1 MIGLRPS
8 PSGGA
13 AKITVDAA
21 ARPQQR
27 TPHSPPSYI
36 PLFSP
41 KATTRS
47 PPPSSSLPSSLSV
60 PHLGLVPPNR
70 TPSGSGP
77 PPSQSAI
84 PQPSSSSSSS
94 TTTITSSAHPS
105 GGGTSLPSLRA
116 LRNFLPFGSGKT
128 PSSAAVPGGPSK
140 NPFASFTPGRRSSLT
155 FERKNSGQFLRPG
168 EEKDAGVISISSPS
182 QASPVQTPKG
192 GKTGADGLEPS
203 LPSLST
209 SYEEVGTCDGTCG
222 QFVSIWQLIFVLP
235 DPGPPAVSFKPEP
248 PLSTELS
255 TILESDLSGLSLSK
269 HIPALDQSQ
278 ISDVSGNGHS
288 IKSEAPLSSPEI
300 NELIAPDASV
310 LDLSTSQLKEE
321 VMHALKEKPSTN
333 GWLAGVVVEDATDSR
348 PASRNDRKELKF
360 DIGEEPEESLHLDA
374 LDSDL
379 AALLSSNR
387 AAGKQPL
394 FRTENPFTSSQIPQ
408 QPHPIAPPRI
418 FPPTRAV
425 TPQSRPS
432 PLTPSPVDASPSST
446 IGSTRSQSQS
456 SPVRTTAPHGYSSL
470 PRSVP
475 TRFMPRLM
483 RSVTD
488 RATPVR
494 GDRNVEN
501 AARAPSDPSLP
512 IDDARR
518 VSIDSVY
525 QMHSPVSPSETQ
537 SPPLPPLP
545 HAEPHRRVAGSRLAT
560 PARFGAHAP
569 ASSRLLRAALPS
581 SSGTWDKDS
590 ISPSSRASSAL
601 GSAADRLVRPRTS
614 EDGVFEGRPTARER
628 LGYTPRNRNRSLSV
642 GGGKNER
649 VTSPAPR
656 STEWLGPRT
665 AKAFAAAGLLDR
677 DVSNNA
683 SRFGSVRSLGDRDQR
698 TLAPSRLAVSEAGS
712 VASSWRSVSRAMTH
726 SEATTGHDS
735 GSAST
740 GAPRTNRS
748 AESTAPT
755 SISLS
760 CPQSRTPSPQHKNYQ
775 AALQAMQEKHT
786 TETGTLLAALADAQQ
801 NSQSLRA
808 ENAKLVARVELL
820 EAELDD
826 AREQLG
832 AREYASSSAMP
843 PPNSDHHLHPFTRAV
858 FSRMERQASADA
870 VAITTN
876 SKRRPPLPLSIPI
889 SGGHHHHHLQGSN
902 PRVMDLKRLED
913 ADEENSTF
921 QMSGIGGGGAGGGGS
936 NGRLMPSSAPSRR
949 PSWTE
954 SVFAVPPSNMSML
967 LQEQPARSRRS
978 AESISMTTASAPT
991 DAPGSPRSLFLR
1003 PEHELHLGDLGSL
1016 DMRFTED
1023 EADDV
1028 DVDVG
1033 DDDSAL

>member
-1 MIGLRPS
+1 M
-8 PSGGA
+8 
-13 AKITVDAA
+13 
-21 ARPQQR
+21 
-27 TPHSPPSYI
+27 
-36 PLFSP
+36 
-41 KATTRS
+41 
-47 PPPSSSLPSSLSV
+47 
-60 PHLGLVPPNR
+60 
-70 TPSGSGP
+70 
-77 PPSQSAI
+77 
-84 PQPSSSSSSS
+84 
-94 TTTITSSAHPS
+94 
-105 GGGTSLPSLRA
+105 RA

-128 PSSAAVPGGPSK
+128 ASSTAVPGPSK
-140 NPFASFTPGRRSSLT
+140 NPFANFTTPGRRSSLT
-155 FERKNSGQFLRPG
+155 FERKNSGQFPRPG
-168 EEKDAGVISISSPS
+168 EEKDNTGVISIISPS
-182 QASPVQTPKG
+182 SSQANTGQTQGSKN
-192 GKTGADGLEPS
+192 GADGLEPS
-203 LPSLST
+203 SLPSLSTST

-222 QFVSIWQLIFVLP
+222 QFASTWQLILCRP
-235 DPGPPAVSFKPEP
+235 DLGPPAVSFKPEP

-269 HIPALDQSQ
+269 HLPALDQSQ
-278 ISDVSGNGHS
+278 ISDLSGNGHS
-288 IKSEAPLSSPEI
+288 IKPEAPLPPSPEI
-300 NELIAPDASV
+300 NELVAPDASV

-333 GWLAGVVVEDATDSR
+333 GWLAGVVVEDAADSR
-348 PASRNDRKELKF
+348 PTSRNDRKELEF
-360 DIGEEPEESLHLDA
+360 DIGEGPEESLHLDA

-387 AAGKQPL
+387 SAGKQPL
-394 FRTENPFTSSQIPQ
+394 FRTDNPFASTQIPQ

-418 FPPTRAV
+418 FPPTRTV
-425 TPQSRPS
+425 TPQSRAS
-432 PLTPSPVDASPSST
+432 PLVSSPVDTSPIST
-446 IGSTRSQSQS
+446 IGSTRSQP
-456 SPVRTTAPHGYSSL
+456 SPVRTTTPHGYSSL
-470 PRSVP
+470 PRSAP
-475 TRFMPRLM
+475 NRFMPRLM

-494 GDRNVEN
+494 EDRNVEN
-501 AARAPSDPSLP
+501 AARAPSDPGLP
-512 IDDARR
+512 LDDARR

-525 QMHSPVSPSETQ
+525 QMHSPVSPLESQ
-537 SPPLPPLP
+537 PPLPPLP
-545 HAEPHRRVAGSRLAT
+545 HAEPHRRVATSGSRLAT

-590 ISPSSRASSAL
+590 PSPSSRASSAL

-614 EDGVFEGRPTARER
+614 EDGGFEGRSMARER

-677 DVSNNA
+677 GDVSNNA
-683 SRFGSVRSLGDRDQR
+683 SRFGSLRSLGDRDQR
-698 TLAPSRLAVSEAGS
+698 TLAPSRLAISEAGS

-735 GSAST
+735 ASTST
-740 GAPRTNRS
+740 GAPRTTRS

-760 CPQSRTPSPQHKNYQ
+760 CPQSRTPSPQHNKNYQ

-808 ENAKLVARVELL
+808 ENAKLVARIEHL

-826 AREQLG
+826 AREQL
-832 AREYASSSAMP
+832 RIRDYSSSSSAAAMP
-843 PPNSDHHLHPFTRAV
+843 PPPTPDHHLHPFTRTV

-870 VAITTN
+870 VAITTH

-889 SGGHHHHHLQGSN
+889 SGHLPHQGSN
-902 PRVMDLKRLED
+902 NRVMDLKRLED
-913 ADEENSTF
+913 VDDETSTF
-921 QMSGIGGGGAGGGGS
+921 QISGGGGGG
-936 NGRLMPSSAPSRR
+936 GRLMATASAPSRR

-967 LQEQPARSRRS
+967 LQEQPAGSRRS

-1023 EADDV
+1023 EAEGDDI
-1028 DVDVG
+1028 G

>member
-8 PSGGA
+8 PSG
-13 AKITVDAA
+13 AKTTVD

-27 TPHSPPSYI
+27 TAHSPSYI

-41 KATTRS
+41 KATRS

-77 PPSQSAI
+77 PPQSAI
-84 PQPSSSSSSS
+84 PQPSA
-94 TTTITSSAHPS
+94 SSAHS
-105 GGGTSLPSLRA
+105 SGGTSLPSLRA
-116 LRNFLPFGSGKT
+116 LRSFLPFGSGKT
-128 PSSAAVPGGPSK
+128 ASSTAVPGPSK
-140 NPFASFTPGRRSSLT
+140 NPFANFTPGRRSSLT
-155 FERKNSGQFLRPG
+155 FERKNSGQFSRPS
-168 EEKDAGVISISSPS
+168 EENDTGVISIANSG
-182 QASPVQTPKG
+182 QTQG
-192 GKTGADGLEPS
+192 SKTSADGLEPS
-203 LPSLST
+203 LPSLSAD
-209 SYEEVGTCDGTCG
+209 VA
-222 QFVSIWQLIFVLP
+222 
-235 DPGPPAVSFKPEP
+235 PPAVSFKPEP

-255 TILESDLSGLSLSK
+255 TILESDLSGLSR
-269 HIPALDQSQ
+269 HIPALDESG

-288 IKSEAPLSSPEI
+288 IKPEALSSSPEI
-300 NELIAPDASV
+300 HELVAPDASV

-348 PASRNDRKELKF
+348 PTSRNDRKDLEF

-387 AAGKQPL
+387 SAGKQPL
-394 FRTENPFTSSQIPQ
+394 FRTENPFTSTQMPQ
-408 QPHPIAPPRI
+408 QPQPHPIVLPRI
-418 FPPTRAV
+418 FPPTRTV
-425 TPQSRPS
+425 TPQPRPS
-432 PLTPSPVDASPSST
+432 PLASSPVDASPSST
-446 IGSTRSQSQS
+446 IGSSRSQH
-456 SPVRTTAPHGYSSL
+456 SPVRTTALHGYSSL
-470 PRSVP
+470 PRSIP
-475 TRFMPRLM
+475 TRIIPRLM

-488 RATPVR
+488 RTTPMR
-494 GDRNVEN
+494 EDRNVEN
-501 AARAPSDPSLP
+501 TAQAASDPSLP
-512 IDDARR
+512 IDDTRR
-518 VSIDSVY
+518 VSIDSIY
-525 QMHSPVSPSETQ
+525 QRHSPASPLESQ
-537 SPPLPPLP
+537 PPLPPLP
-545 HAEPHRRVAGSRLAT
+545 HAEPLRRVATSRLAT
-560 PARFGAHAP
+560 PARFGTHAP
-569 ASSRLLRAALPS
+569 ASSRLLRAAALPS

-590 ISPSSRASSAL
+590 PSPSSRASSAL

-614 EDGVFEGRPTARER
+614 EDGGLEGRTMARER
-628 LGYTPRNRNRSLSV
+628 LGYAPRSRNRSHSV

-712 VASSWRSVSRAMTH
+712 VTSSWRSVSRAMTH
-726 SEATTGHDS
+726 SEATGHDS
-735 GSAST
+735 ASTST

-760 CPQSRTPSPQHKNYQ
+760 RPQSRTPSPQHKNYQ
-775 AALQAMQEKHT
+775 AVLQAMQEKHT

-801 NSQSLRA
+801 NAQSIRA
-808 ENAKLVARVELL
+808 ENAKLVTRIEDL
-820 EAELDD
+820 EAELGDVR
-826 AREQLG
+826 AQLR
-832 AREYASSSAMP
+832 AHQYASSAAAAMP
-843 PPNSDHHLHPFTRAV
+843 PPASNHVHPFTRAV

-876 SKRRPPLPLSIPI
+876 SKRRPPLPLPIPI
-889 SGGHHHHHLQGSN
+889 SGHPQGSN
-902 PRVMDLKRLED
+902 PRVTDLKRLQD
-913 ADEENSTF
+913 ADEEDATF
-921 QMSGIGGGGAGGGGS
+921 QMGGIGVG
-936 NGRLMPSSAPSRR
+936 GRLTTTAPSRR
-949 PSWTE
+949 ASWSE
-954 SVFAVPPSNMSML
+954 SVFEVPPPNMSML
-967 LQEQPARSRRS
+967 LQEQPAGSRRS
-978 AESISMTTASAPT
+978 AGSISMTTASAPT
-991 DAPGSPRSLFLR
+991 EAPASPRSLFLR

-1023 EADDV
+1023 EADAD
-1028 DVDVG
+1028 DIG
-1033 DDDSAL
+1033 DDDSML

>member
-1 MIGLRPS
+1 MAPAVNLR
-8 PSGGA
+8 
-13 AKITVDAA
+13 
-21 ARPQQR
+21 
-27 TPHSPPSYI
+27 
-36 PLFSP
+36 
-41 KATTRS
+41 TT
-47 PPPSSSLPSSLSV
+47 
-60 PHLGLVPPNR
+60 
-70 TPSGSGP
+70 
-77 PPSQSAI
+77 
-84 PQPSSSSSSS
+84 
-94 TTTITSSAHPS
+94 
-105 GGGTSLPSLRA
+105 
-116 LRNFLPFGSGKT
+116 
-128 PSSAAVPGGPSK
+128 
-140 NPFASFTPGRRSSLT
+140 
-155 FERKNSGQFLRPG
+155 
-168 EEKDAGVISISSPS
+168 
-182 QASPVQTPKG
+182 
-192 GKTGADGLEPS
+192 
-203 LPSLST
+203 
-209 SYEEVGTCDGTCG
+209 
-222 QFVSIWQLIFVLP
+222 WQLILCP
-235 DPGPPAVSFKPEP
+235 DLGPPAVSFKPEP

-278 ISDVSGNGHS
+278 ISDLSGNGHS
-288 IKSEAPLSSPEI
+288 IKPEAPLPSSPEI
-300 NELIAPDASV
+300 NELIAPDASM

-333 GWLAGVVVEDATDSR
+333 GWLAGVVVEDAADSR
-348 PASRNDRKELKF
+348 PASRNDRKELEF

-387 AAGKQPL
+387 SARKQPL
-394 FRTENPFTSSQIPQ
+394 FRTENPFTTTQIPQ
-408 QPHPIAPPRI
+408 QPHPIPPPRI
-418 FPPTRAV
+418 FPPTRTV

-432 PLTPSPVDASPSST
+432 PLASSPVDASPSST
-446 IGSTRSQSQS
+446 IGSTRSQP
-456 SPVRTTAPHGYSSL
+456 SPVRTTATHAYSSL

-475 TRFMPRLM
+475 NRFMPRLM

-488 RATPVR
+488 RVTPVR
-494 GDRNVEN
+494 EDRNVEN
-501 AARAPSDPSLP
+501 AARAPSDPALP

-525 QMHSPVSPSETQ
+525 QMHSPVSPLETQ
-537 SPPLPPLP
+537 QPLPPLP
-545 HAEPHRRVAGSRLAT
+545 HAEPHRRVATSRLAT

-590 ISPSSRASSAL
+590 PSPSSRASSAL
-601 GSAADRLVRPRTS
+601 GSAADRLIRPRTS
-614 EDGVFEGRPTARER
+614 EDGVFEGRSTARER
-628 LGYTPRNRNRSLSV
+628 LGYTARNRNRSLSV

-677 DVSNNA
+677 GDVSNNA

-698 TLAPSRLAVSEAGS
+698 TLAPSRLAISEAGS

-726 SEATTGHDS
+726 SEAATGHDS
-735 GSAST
+735 ASTST
-740 GAPRTNRS
+740 GAPRTTRS

-760 CPQSRTPSPQHKNYQ
+760 RPQSRTPSPPHNKNYQ
-775 AALQAMQEKHT
+775 AALQAMQDKHT

-808 ENAKLVARVELL
+808 ENAKLVARIEYL

-826 AREQLG
+826 AREQLRV
-832 AREYASSSAMP
+832 REYASSSAATATP
-843 PPNSDHHLHPFTRAV
+843 DHVHPFTRAV
-858 FSRMERQASADA
+858 FSRMERQASTDAA

-889 SGGHHHHHLQGSN
+889 SGHHHHHHPQQGSN
-902 PRVMDLKRLED
+902 NRVSDLKRLED
-913 ADEENSTF
+913 ADDENSTF
-921 QMSGIGGGGAGGGGS
+921 QVGAGIGGVGAGAGS
-936 NGRLMPSSAPSRR
+936 GSGRLMAASGPSRQ

-967 LQEQPARSRRS
+967 LQEQPAGSRRS
-978 AESISMTTASAPT
+978 GGSIPSMTTVSAPT

-1023 EADDV
+1023 EDEADDV
-1028 DVDVG
+1028 G
-1033 DDDSAL
+1033 DGDSVL

>member
-8 PSGGA
+8 PSG
-13 AKITVDAA
+13 AKTAET
-21 ARPQQR
+21 RPQAR
-27 TPHSPPSYI
+27 TPHSPSYI

-41 KATTRS
+41 KATRS

-77 PPSQSAI
+77 PPQSAI
-84 PQPSSSSSSS
+84 PLPSSSSS
-94 TTTITSSAHPS
+94 AHAS
-105 GGGTSLPSLRA
+105 GGTSLPSLRA
-116 LRNFLPFGSGKT
+116 LRSFLPFGSGKT
-128 PSSAAVPGGPSK
+128 PSSSNGAAVPGPSK
-140 NPFASFTPGRRSSLT
+140 NPFANFTPGRRSSINI
-155 FERKNSGQFLRPG
+155 ERKNSGQFPRSG
-168 EEKDAGVISISSPS
+168 DENDAAVIISIASPS
-182 QASPVQTPKG
+182 QENPERTQGSTAS
-192 GKTGADGLEPS
+192 ADAREPS
-203 LPSLST
+203 LPSPPAPD
-209 SYEEVGTCDGTCG
+209 EEVGTCGGIC
-222 QFVSIWQLIFVLP
+222 IQLHHMAADLHP
-235 DPGPPAVSFKPEP
+235 DLGPPVVTFKPDP

-255 TILESDLSGLSLSK
+255 TILESDLSGISK
-269 HIPALDQSQ
+269 HLPALDHSQ
-278 ISDVSGNGHS
+278 ISDLSGNGHS
-288 IKSEAPLSSPEI
+288 INPEALSPPSPEI
-300 NELIAPDASV
+300 SELVAPDASV

-333 GWLAGVVVEDATDSR
+333 GWLAGVVVEDAADSR
-348 PASRNDRKELKF
+348 PTSRNDRKDLEF

-387 AAGKQPL
+387 SAGKQPL
-394 FRTENPFTSSQIPQ
+394 FRTENPFTSTQIPQ

-418 FPPTRAV
+418 FPPTRTV

-432 PLTPSPVDASPSST
+432 PLASSPVDASPSST
-446 IGSTRSQSQS
+446 IGSTRSQP

-470 PRSVP
+470 PRSAP
-475 TRFMPRLM
+475 NRFMPRLM

-488 RATPVR
+488 RVTPVR
-494 GDRNVEN
+494 EDRNVEN
-501 AARAPSDPSLP
+501 VPRAPSDPALP
-512 IDDARR
+512 LDDARR

-525 QMHSPVSPSETQ
+525 QMHSPVSPLEIQ
-537 SPPLPPLP
+537 PPLPLLP
-545 HAEPHRRVAGSRLAT
+545 HAEPHRRVATSRLAT
-560 PARFGAHAP
+560 PARFGAHVP

-590 ISPSSRASSAL
+590 PSPSSRASSAL
-601 GSAADRLVRPRTS
+601 GSAAERLIRPRTS
-614 EDGVFEGRPTARER
+614 EDGVFEGRTTARER
-628 LGYTPRNRNRSLSV
+628 LGYTTRNRNRSLSV

-649 VTSPAPR
+649 VTSPTPR

-677 DVSNNA
+677 DVSNNT

-698 TLAPSRLAVSEAGS
+698 TLAPSRLAISEAGS
-712 VASSWRSVSRAMTH
+712 VASSWRSASRAMTH

-735 GSAST
+735 TSTSA

-760 CPQSRTPSPQHKNYQ
+760 RPQSRTPSPQHKNYQ

-808 ENAKLVARVELL
+808 ENAKLVARVEHL

-826 AREQLG
+826 ARAQLR
-832 AREYASSSAMP
+832 AHEYPSSAATVMP
-843 PPNSDHHLHPFTRAV
+843 PPTSDHLHPFTRAV
-858 FSRMERQASADA
+858 FSRMERQASTDA

-889 SGGHHHHHLQGSN
+889 SGHHPQGSN
-902 PRVMDLKRLED
+902 SRVMDLKRLEN
-913 ADEENSTF
+913 ADEENATF
-921 QMSGIGGGGAGGGGS
+921 QMSGIGGGGGGGGG
-936 NGRLMPSSAPSRR
+936 GRLMATATAPSRR

-954 SVFAVPPSNMSML
+954 SVFAVPPSNMSMI
-967 LQEQPARSRRS
+967 LQEQPTGSRRS
-978 AESISMTTASAPT
+978 TGSISMTTASAPT

-1003 PEHELHLGDLGSL
+1003 PEHELHLGDLESL

-1028 DVDVG
+1028 G